1 MDVASPSTKKGEK
14 ESESLSSWT
23 YWRSLISIAPPLF
36 SRERKAKSILLWG
49 QLLVSGFFGA
59 YIMSFLGQKCM
70 KLRKKNRNSSLVVF
84 FFRPCPVS
92 QLSGFIMM
100 MMIKKTNEH
109 CTLWRLENPACL
121 DSSTASDATPPVTEK
136 ISLHEFAGDSV
147 ASHNLEGGVEGG
159 QVFHTLTTDIPICK
173 YDYLYIWLY
182 MIFTDSPLIA
192 ICTYAVQLH
201 NYRELG
207 KYRMYTIMYIPS

>member
-1 MDVASPSTKKGEK
+1 MSNGCCKPIDEERRQ

-70 KLRKKNRNSSLVVF
+70 KLPKKNRNSSLVGF
-84 FFRPCPVS
+84 FFSPLPSVPAVW
-92 QLSGFIMM
+92 IYNDDDDP
-100 MMIKKTNEH
+100 KKNEH

-121 DSSTASDATPPVTEK
+121 DSSTASNAMPPVTEK

-173 YDYLYIWLY
+173 YDYLYIYIYDYKWYL
-182 MIFTDSPLIA
+182 LIA
-192 ICTYAVQLH
+192 H
-201 NYRELG
+201 W
-207 KYRMYTIMYIPS
+207 